1 MYYLKFQETPSNFT
15 PITNKRRT
23 EIKDFKPTIG
33 ELNKNK
39 INMTIKTQ
47 ASKEQKWIFL
57 LNQAGPLIKAYT
69 SLILLLPNFGIG
81 SRKK

>member
-33 ELNKNK
+33 RIKQKQNK
-39 INMTIKTQ
+39 
-47 ASKEQKWIFL
+47 
-57 LNQAGPLIKAYT
+57 YDY
-69 SLILLLPNFGIG
+69 
-81 SRKK
+81 